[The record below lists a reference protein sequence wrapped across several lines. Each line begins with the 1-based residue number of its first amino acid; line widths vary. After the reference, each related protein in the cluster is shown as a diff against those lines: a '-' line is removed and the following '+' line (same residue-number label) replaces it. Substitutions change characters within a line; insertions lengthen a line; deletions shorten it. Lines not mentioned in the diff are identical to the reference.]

1 MGNRSTAVKFF
12 NQALAALNDKSSTVN
27 VTTSYQLFASACQE
41 DPTWHQGWFQYGN
54 NNADMNFHCAAAAAY
69 RRALFCE
76 HTPEERGKALI
87 NLGWRMHTLGR
98 LEEGEQYL
106 LEASK
111 LLPNEPSVYLNL
123 SQLVGLLDRSD
134 ESVMYARTAY
144 SLSQEPLYEAALAF
158 ALLFNRKFAE
168 GFKHF
173 EIRFKWRLHS
183 FLQYPYPKWEGEDDK
198 TLFLVSD
205 QGLGD
210 TLSFS
215 RFVRRAAK
223 KCKYIHMYVQAEL
236 LQLFMYSFSDIPN
249 INLLPFGSL
258 FPHADCWSTFVSLP
272 FALGL
277 TDQEIRDQPHI
288 QFPLVE
294 RPTMW
299 MVPDVKLH
307 IGIQWRGSK
316 LNDID
321 VHRSIPVE
329 EFLELYR
336 VPGIQLYSLQVGEA
350 AQEANVIGA
359 ISLIKD
365 LVPYIQSDVTA
376 TLALMKNLDLIICCE
391 SAVAHIAALY
401 GKECWVLYSYQGR
414 DYRIGLDGTDR
425 IWSPKHRIFRQG
437 PDRQWGPVIK
447 RVIEALRERLGL

>member
-1 MGNRSTAVKFF
+1 MGNRLTAEKFF
-12 NQALAALNDKSSTVN
+12 KQALTTLADKSSTVN
-27 VTTSYQLFASACQE
+27 PTTAYQLFASSCQE

-54 NNADMNFHCAAAAAY
+54 NNGDLNYHHAAIAAY

-76 HTPEERGKALI
+76 HTPEERGKTLI
-87 NLGWRMHTLGR
+87 NLGWRVHQMGD
-98 LEEGEQYL
+98 LEEGERYL

-111 LLPNEPSVYLNL
+111 LLPNEPAVWLQL
-123 SQLVGLLDRSD
+123 SQLVGLLNRSD
-134 ESVMYARTAY
+134 DSVMYARTAF

-173 EIRFKWRLHS
+173 ETRFKWRLHS

-198 TLFLVSD
+198 IVFLVSD

-215 RFVRRAAK
+215 RFMRRAAK
-223 KCKYIHMYVQAEL
+223 KCKYIHAYVHSEL
-236 LQLFMYSFSDIPN
+236 LQLFMHSFSDIPN

-272 FALGL
+272 YALKL
-277 TDQEIRDQPHI
+277 TDQEIRDQEHI
-288 QFPLVE
+288 QFPVIE

-307 IGIQWRGSK
+307 IGIQWRGSR

-321 VHRSIPVE
+321 VHRSIPVTD
-329 EFLELYR
+329 FLDLYR
-336 VPGIQLYSLQVGEA
+336 VPGIQLYSLQVGEG
-350 AQEANVIGA
+350 AQDANLSGA

-414 DYRIGLDGTDR
+414 DYRIGLDGTDM
-425 IWSPKHRIFRQG
+425 IWTPKHRIFQQG
-437 PDRQWGPVIK
+437 PDRQWGPVFK